1 MKRKIDKNKVYQFI
15 GQAVV
20 YTSGWALA
28 VAFFYWAFLQRINL
42 LILKE
47 RVEKEMLKAKKKENY
62 EAMIENRNVLIAD
75 LQKKNEELSNE
86 NIAIYEENKELR
98 FENEEQGELI
108 DRIARVA
115 TANAYNNEKA
125 ILGKIKELIS
135 DYQSQN

>member
-47 RVEKEMLKAKKKENY
+47 RVEKEMLKVKKKENY

-75 LQKKNEELSNE
+75 LQNKTKELLEDFVITINELQDIQAMKIKEEEKDKMRNSIINNKRTKYVTKLIELSNT
-86 NIAIYEENKELR
+86 R
-98 FENEEQGELI
+98 
-108 DRIARVA
+108 
-115 TANAYNNEKA
+115 
-125 ILGKIKELIS
+125 
-135 DYQSQN
+135 QSNR